1 MKHLFL
7 LLTLLSFS
15 LTALAQQKVTGK
27 VKDSSGEPVIGA
39 SVVVKGNNTM
49 GTITD
54 FDGNFMLDVPAKS
67 VLVISYIGYVTQ
79 EVPTAGKN
87 SLEIVLKEDTKTLDE
102 VVVIGYGTQR
112 KGDVTSSV
120 ASVKAD
126 NFVKGA
132 VKDVGQ
138 LIQGKVAGLAI
149 TNPNGDPTGSTQIRL
164 RGTNTIGGA
173 NTAPLVLIDGI
184 PGELGTVA
192 PEDVES
198 VDVLKDG
205 SAAAIYGTRGTNG
218 VILITTK
225 QAKGVD
231 INQVEYNGYVSTS
244 LIAKKL
250 DMLNADEFRTLYPDQ
265 DHGADTDWIDEISR
279 TPVSHVHNLSLM
291 GGNSKTNYIAN
302 LNYASRQGI
311 MKKSDFESFQ
321 GRIEVTH
328 RMFDDKLKLK
338 FGLFGKKNQMEST
351 TSGGSFRGWVYG
363 QATRRNPTDPVR
375 NEDGTWNENV
385 SKFEYENPLALLYE
399 AEGNVKK
406 TQLRYNGN
414 IVYNPIKDLTL
425 SAVFSYIRDNM
436 NRGYGETLNH
446 ISALRDGLAG
456 WSSVG
461 AYTKMEKLMEL
472 TAQYNKEIGAHKFS
486 VLGGYSYNETDFE
499 ELWIDNY
506 GFQDDY
512 FGGWHN
518 IGIGS
523 ALKDGKANIGS
534 KKTPTNLIGFFGRAT
549 YSFKNR
555 YLLMGALRYEGASQ
569 LWGMYDNAWGLFP
582 SISVGWRITEEAFMK
597 NQKIFDDLKLRVGYG
612 VTGSQPKD
620 PFLGVAMLKYGS
632 YAFVNGNWV
641 QTIVPAS
648 NPNPDLKW
656 EEKKET
662 NIGLD
667 FVSWGGRLSGSIDYY
682 NRDVDGLIYEYGV
695 PTPPNLYN
703 KTMANG
709 GTMRN
714 RGVEVLVTV
723 VPVQN
728 KDFEWSTTGTFSL
741 NSNKLISLSGS
752 IFKSDYDYFN
762 TGTVEYSGQVA
773 DSHRVQVGE
782 SIGNFYGFKVVDV
795 DSEGRWIYED
805 RNGELVNYKDFT
817 HAPEDKHVIGNGL
830 PKWYAGW
837 NNTLR
842 YKNFDLNVTMRGA
855 FGFQIINGGRMNYE
869 NVKNSRFENR
879 LKSVNDLVFGKHTLS
894 PEVEPEFNSYYVEDG
909 DYWKIDNITLGYS
922 FGQVGKYIKSLRI
935 YGSVLN
941 ALTITGYKGI
951 DPEVSTD
958 GLTPGYDTRD
968 RYPSVRSFTFGV
980 NVKF

>member
-351 TSGGSFRGWVYG
+351 TNGGSFRGWVYG

-472 TAQYNKEIGAHKFS
+472 TAQYSKEIGAHKFT

-569 LWGMYDNAWGLFP
+569 LWGTDNAWGLFP
-582 SISVGWRITEEAFMK
+582 SVSVGWRITEEAFMK

-632 YAFVNGNWV
+632 YAFVNGNWI

-723 VPVQN
+723 IPVQN

>member
-39 SVVVKGNNTM
+39 SVIVKGNNTM

-338 FGLFGKKNQMEST
+338 FDLFGKKNQMEST

-569 LWGMYDNAWGLFP
+569 LWGTDNAWGLFP

>member
-321 GRIEVTH
+321 GCIEVTH

-351 TSGGSFRGWVYG
+351 TNGGSFRGWVYG

-472 TAQYNKEIGAHKFS
+472 TAQYSKEIGAHKFT

-512 FGGWHN
+512 FCGWHN

-569 LWGMYDNAWGLFP
+569 LWGTDNAWGLFP
-582 SISVGWRITEEAFMK
+582 SVSVGWRITEEAFMK

-612 VTGSQPKD
+612 VTGSQPKN

-632 YAFVNGNWV
+632 YAFVNGNWI

-894 PEVEPEFNSYYVEDG
+894 SEVEPEFNSYYVENG

-922 FGQVGKYIKSLRI
+922 FGQVGKYIKSLRV

>member
-54 FDGNFMLDVPAKS
+54 FDGNFMLDVPTKS

-79 EVPTAGKN
+79 EVSTAGKK
-87 SLEIVLKEDTKTLDE
+87 SLEIILKEDTKTLDE

-279 TPVSHVHNLSLM
+279 TPISHVHNLSLM

-569 LWGMYDNAWGLFP
+569 LWGTDNAWGLFP

>member
-569 LWGMYDNAWGLFP
+569 LWGTDTAWGLFP

>member
-265 DHGADTDWIDEISR
+265 DHGDDTDWIDEISR

-569 LWGMYDNAWGLFP
+569 LWGTDNAWGLFP

>member
-569 LWGMYDNAWGLFP
+569 LWGTDNAWGLFP

-935 YGSVLN
+935 YGSALN

>member
-436 NRGYGETLNH
+436 NRGYGETLSH

-569 LWGMYDNAWGLFP
+569 LWGTDNAWGLFP
-582 SISVGWRITEEAFMK
+582 SVSVGWRITEEAFMK

-632 YAFVNGNWV
+632 YAFVNGNWI

-922 FGQVGKYIKSLRI
+922 FGQVGKYIKSLRV

>member
-79 EVPTAGKN
+79 EVPTTGKN
-87 SLEIVLKEDTKTLDE
+87 SLEIGLKEDTKTLDE

-351 TSGGSFRGWVYG
+351 TNGGSFRGWVYG

-569 LWGMYDNAWGLFP
+569 LWGTDNAWGLFP

>member
-54 FDGNFMLDVPAKS
+54 FDGNFMLDVPTKS

-79 EVPTAGKN
+79 EVPTAGKK
-87 SLEIVLKEDTKTLDE
+87 SLEIILKEDTKTLDE
-102 VVVIGYGTQR
+102 VVVIGYGTQP

-279 TPVSHVHNLSLM
+279 TPISHVHNLSLM

-436 NRGYGETLNH
+436 NRGYGETLSH

-569 LWGMYDNAWGLFP
+569 LWGTDNAWGLFP
-582 SISVGWRITEEAFMK
+582 SVSVGWRITEEAFMK

-632 YAFVNGNWV
+632 YAFVNGNWI

>member
-15 LTALAQQKVTGK
+15 LIALAQQKVTGK

-54 FDGNFMLDVPAKS
+54 FDGNFMLDVPTKS

-79 EVPTAGKN
+79 EVPTVGKK
-87 SLEIVLKEDTKTLDE
+87 SLEIILKEDTKTLDE

-279 TPVSHVHNLSLM
+279 TPISHVHNLSLM

-436 NRGYGETLNH
+436 NRGYGETLSH

-569 LWGMYDNAWGLFP
+569 LWGTDNAWGLFP
-582 SISVGWRITEEAFMK
+582 SVSVGWRITEEAFMK

-632 YAFVNGNWV
+632 YAFVNGNWI

>member
-265 DHGADTDWIDEISR
+265 GHGADTDWIDEISR

-302 LNYASRQGI
+302 LNYTSRQGI

-569 LWGMYDNAWGLFP
+569 LWGTDNAWGLFP

>member
-54 FDGNFMLDVPAKS
+54 FDGNFMLDVPTKS

-79 EVPTAGKN
+79 EVPTAGKK
-87 SLEIVLKEDTKTLDE
+87 SLEIILKEDTKTLDE

-279 TPVSHVHNLSLM
+279 TPISHVHNLSLM

-436 NRGYGETLNH
+436 NRGYGETLSH

-555 YLLMGALRYEGASQ
+555 YLLMGALRYEGAGQ
-569 LWGMYDNAWGLFP
+569 LWGTDNAWGLFP
-582 SISVGWRITEEAFMK
+582 SVSVGWRITEEAFMK

-632 YAFVNGNWV
+632 YAFVNGNWI

-922 FGQVGKYIKSLRI
+922 FGQVGKYIKSLRV

>member
-173 NTAPLVLIDGI
+173 NTDPLVLIDGI

-569 LWGMYDNAWGLFP
+569 LWGTDNAWGLFP

>member
-79 EVPTAGKN
+79 EVPTTGKN

-218 VILITTK
+218 VILVTTK

-569 LWGMYDNAWGLFP
+569 LWGTDNAWGLFP

>member
-120 ASVKAD
+120 VSVKAD

-569 LWGMYDNAWGLFP
+569 LWGTDNAWGLFP

>member
-79 EVPTAGKN
+79 EVPTTGKN

-218 VILITTK
+218 VILVTTK

-351 TSGGSFRGWVYG
+351 TNGGSFRGWVYG

-569 LWGMYDNAWGLFP
+569 LWGTDNAWGLFP